1 MDKKRTIKTVLAV
14 CFVIV
19 CGALYLFFCSPFGK
33 PAEIVFEQQAKV
45 SQSEHVT
52 EAEEV
57 SAALREETAG
67 EDGTRNNEPELLYV
81 HVCGAVSE
89 EGVYALPTES
99 RVTDGIEAA
108 GGFREGADETFHN
121 LAALLTDGQKIYVPT
136 LEETRSVSLTERADG
151 TGNSLYGAADAYGS
165 GTEKKVNLNTAGLT
179 ELMTL
184 SGIGE
189 AKAESI
195 LKYRE
200 KVGRFES
207 IEELKKVSGIG
218 EAMFER
224 IREEI
229 VVE

>member
-1 MDKKRTIKTVLAV
+1 MDKKRIMKTALAV
-14 CFVIV
+14 GFVIV
-19 CGALYLFFCSPFGK
+19 CGGLYLLFCSPFG
-33 PAEIVFEQQAKV
+33 ASDEIVLEQQTEHPQAELVAK
-45 SQSEHVT
+45 
-52 EAEEV
+52 AEEA
-57 SAALREETAG
+57 SDTLPEETTAD
-67 EDGTRNNEPELLYV
+67 DGTGNNEPELLYV
-81 HVCGAVSE
+81 HICGAVSE
-89 EGVYALPTES
+89 EGVYALPAES

-108 GGFREGADETFHN
+108 GGFSEGADETFHN

-136 LEETRSVSLTERADG
+136 LEETRSLSLTERTDG
-151 TGNSLYGAADAYGS
+151 TGSSLYGATEAYGS
-165 GTEKKVNLNTAGLT
+165 GAVKKVNLNTAGLA

-200 KVGRFES
+200 KVGRFLN

-218 EAMFER
+218 DALFER
-224 IREEI
+224 IREDI